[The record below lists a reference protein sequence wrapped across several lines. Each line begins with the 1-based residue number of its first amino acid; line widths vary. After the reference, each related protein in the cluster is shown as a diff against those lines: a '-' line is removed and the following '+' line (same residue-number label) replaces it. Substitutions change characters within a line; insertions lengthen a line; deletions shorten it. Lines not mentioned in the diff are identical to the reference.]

1 MRGRGDLSGQ
11 LNDRKPIF
19 EQIKDWISDQII
31 SGTLREDDRVPST
44 NEIVQFYKDN
54 HVTVAKGVNQLVEQG
69 VIDKKRG
76 VGMFVA
82 PDAKEKLISERKQN
96 FKEEY
101 LKPMM
106 DEARKLRL
114 TDQEISQLITEMK
127 GSDTDE
133 DRKSTRLNSSHVS
146 ISYAVFCLKKKKEI

>member
-1 MRGRGDLSGQ
+1 MSGQ

-31 SGTLREDDRVPST
+31 SGTLKEDDRVPST
-44 NEIVQFYKDN
+44 NEIVQFYKVN
-54 HVTVAKGVNQLVEQG
+54 HLTVAKGVNQLVDQG
-69 VIDKKRG
+69 VIYKKRG

-82 PDAKEKLISERKQN
+82 PDAKEKLMGERKQN

-106 DEARKLRL
+106 DEARKLGL

-127 GSDTDE
+127 GSDADE
-133 DRKSTRLNSSHVS
+133 
-146 ISYAVFCLKKKKEI
+146 

>member
-1 MRGRGDLSGQ
+1 MSGQ

-44 NEIVQFYKDN
+44 NEIVQFYKVN
-54 HVTVAKGVNQLVEQG
+54 HLTVAKGVNQLVDQG
-69 VIDKKRG
+69 VIYKKRG

-82 PDAKEKLISERKQN
+82 PDAKEKLMGERKQN

-106 DEARKLRL
+106 DEARKLGL
-114 TDQEISQLITEMK
+114 TNEEISQLITEMK
-127 GSDTDE
+127 GSDVDE
-133 DRKSTRLNSSHVS
+133 
-146 ISYAVFCLKKKKEI
+146 

>member
-1 MRGRGDLSGQ
+1 MSGQ

-31 SGTLREDDRVPST
+31 SGTLKEDDRVPST
-44 NEIVQFYKDN
+44 NEIVQFYKVN
-54 HVTVAKGVNQLVEQG
+54 HLTVAKGVNQLVNQG
-69 VIDKKRG
+69 IIYKKRG

-82 PDAKEKLISERKQN
+82 PDAKEKLMGERKQN

-106 DEARKLRL
+106 DEARKLGL
-114 TDQEISQLITEMK
+114 TNEEISQLITEMK
-127 GSDTDE
+127 GSDVDE
-133 DRKSTRLNSSHVS
+133 
-146 ISYAVFCLKKKKEI
+146 

>member
-31 SGTLREDDRVPST
+31 SGTLKEDDRVPST
-44 NEIVQFYKDN
+44 NEIVQFYKVN
-54 HVTVAKGVNQLVEQG
+54 HLTVAKGVNQLVDQG
-69 VIDKKRG
+69 VIYKKRG

-82 PDAKEKLISERKQN
+82 PDAKKKLMGERKQN

-106 DEARKLRL
+106 DEARKLGL

-127 GSDTDE
+127 GSDADE
-133 DRKSTRLNSSHVS
+133 
-146 ISYAVFCLKKKKEI
+146 

>member
-31 SGTLREDDRVPST
+31 SGTLKEDDRVPST
-44 NEIVQFYKDN
+44 NEIVQFYKVN
-54 HVTVAKGVNQLVEQG
+54 HLTVAKGVNQLVNQG
-69 VIDKKRG
+69 IIYKKRG

-82 PDAKEKLISERKQN
+82 PDAKEKLMGERKQN

-106 DEARKLRL
+106 DEARKLGL
-114 TDQEISQLITEMK
+114 TNEEISQLITEMK
-127 GSDTDE
+127 GSDVDE
-133 DRKSTRLNSSHVS
+133 
-146 ISYAVFCLKKKKEI
+146 

>member
-1 MRGRGDLSGQ
+1 MSGQ

-31 SGTLREDDRVPST
+31 SGTLKEDDRVPST
-44 NEIVQFYKDN
+44 NEIVQFYKVN
-54 HVTVAKGVNQLVEQG
+54 HLTVAKGVNQLVDQG
-69 VIDKKRG
+69 VIYKKRG

-82 PDAKEKLISERKQN
+82 LDAKEKLMGERKQN

-106 DEARKLRL
+106 DEARKLGL

-127 GSDTDE
+127 GSDADE
-133 DRKSTRLNSSHVS
+133 
-146 ISYAVFCLKKKKEI
+146 